1 MSKLLGALNITN
13 LEFTKPVNL
22 PPVISTLATT
32 IPNEVLEK
40 TTIKFKISGAID
52 KEEDEL
58 KYSIHCDSEFVFFNK
73 KMDILENEEIELT
86 VFPVANDKIVNYT
99 IYCSDNASNISQG
112 KEFSFTIKYVN
123 VAPDVTN
130 MATTL
135 PNQIFDNQEYQ
146 FSFIG
151 VVDIDDSTYMVD
163 ILEYPSFVNLSK
175 TNAILKDELVTLTTL
190 DLIRDINADLKV
202 MVTDSANNRSV
213 KYIPLSFIDY
223 NRKPS
228 SEKIIINGLTHNL
241 GERSILSFTI
251 NGGSDPDGDSI
262 TYQITDIT
270 GPISLSKTTGILEN
284 EVITLTTDNIVTQ
297 TESAGFKVSVIDS
310 KEMESNKKEFN
321 FIVENIKLIPNNTT
335 INWTGPVSI
344 NENSSITFTVDGGS
358 SDDNNVI
365 SHYKFTDISPLIE
378 LSKIDNIVAGE
389 TIILS
394 VPFING
400 TQNASFS
407 VTAIDTAGY
416 CSEPK
421 IIGFELKNTNSP
433 PNSNFTLANRPT
445 LMQHKTT
452 VSNLYFYST
461 DPDNDAVLFDII
473 AHDPLLTFSKKTNI
487 NRSELI
493 TITAGELPIGS
504 QDKPVSF
511 TVIAKD
517 SIGEKTPEKVF
528 TTTIR
533 WPNKQ
538 IVKTNAKLNLVE
550 GTKTLG
556 PFSYENGVFLPVI
569 FTNIYDPD
577 TPNGEIELRIVSLN
591 FYFLP
596 ASEIWYKYK
605 PNDIFILNKDP
616 AVSAAISRLNASGLT
631 SIIVEF
637 RDAQYALTGKAD
649 ILSLQFNM
657 GGTFTIT
664 NSTSGKILIPIS
676 NEILRYNSLKNSVD
690 LPRIDGSIT
699 LQSKRVIIANREV
712 KLAKPVTVIDPNKR
726 KVISK
731 ITGVFI
737 KEERP
742 SGNTRILTT
751 QEINEVQNED
761 GTISVTLILPSASVG
776 DVFSASFYFLHE
788 ITDLESNKTVSFIE
802 RSNSTY
808 KIALITEKAY
818 NENLNFYRI
827 SQYQSEPNYS
837 SISFQ
842 EYGHPDLLIYKSDA
856 KKNLNV
862 ENIFKGIS
870 DVIINNEEMIKIPKF
885 YISGDLKLFSGDYY
899 FSLSSTPASGFI
911 VHPAF
916 GTPGNEKDYFAIS
929 KYQCGVKNGNT
940 LSGNAGMTPP
950 YLTFDLAKNYAINAG
965 FNIWDIYAVSAIR
978 MLMLVDCDFMNGGE
992 PYFSINGST
1001 LSFLGHVNNS
1011 PSQVLQ
1017 NNNATVAGANY
1028 RGIIGIHGNLAQWV
1042 DGAITNTGT
1051 NEIMV
1056 WDNIY
1061 SKTLVGSGVNYPL
1074 IPGYFTNKHFLSI
1087 TKAIC
1092 LPAASGYGID
1102 GTYSAVPTSSS
1113 STEYIKQLAV
1123 GGNYNNLSV
1132 GPFFNYF
1139 IDGRIYGSTT
1149 RLIYRP

>member
-1 MSKLLGALNITN
+1 MSKLSGALNITN

-22 PPVISTLATT
+22 PPVVSTLTTT

-40 TTIKFKISGAID
+40 SKIKFKISGAID
-52 KEEDEL
+52 KEEGEL

-112 KEFSFTIKYVN
+112 KEFSFTIKYIN

-151 VVDIDDSTYMVD
+151 VADIDDSTYMVD
-163 ILEYPSFVNLSK
+163 ILEYPAFVNLSK
-175 TNAILKDELVTLTTL
+175 TNSILKDELVTLTTL
-190 DLIRDINADLKV
+190 DLILDINANLKV

-213 KYIPLSFIDY
+213 KYIPLSFVDY

-321 FIVENIKLIPNNTT
+321 FIVENIKLIPNNST
-335 INWTGPVSI
+335 INWTGPASI

-358 SDDNNVI
+358 SDDNNFI

-378 LSKIDNIVAGE
+378 LSKTDNIVTGE
-389 TIILS
+389 TITLS

-400 TQNASFS
+400 TQNVSFS
-407 VTAIDTAGY
+407 VIAVDNAGY

-528 TTTIR
+528 TTTIM

-556 PFSYENGVFLPVI
+556 PFSYEKGVFLPVI
-569 FTNIYDPD
+569 FTNVYDPD
-577 TPNGEIELRIVSLN
+577 SPNDEIEFRIVSLSN
-591 FYFLP
+591 GPLTSFFP
-596 ASEIWYKYK
+596 STEIWYKYK

-616 AVSAAISRLNASGLT
+616 SVNATISRTNTVNGLT
-631 SIIVEF
+631 GITVEF

-649 ILSLQFNM
+649 TVTQFFS
-657 GGTFTIT
+657 GTTIT
-664 NSTSGKILIPIS
+664 NATSSRILYPIS
-676 NEILRYNSLKNSVD
+676 NELLRYNGLKNSVD

-699 LQSKRVIIANREV
+699 LQSKRVIIANKEV
-712 KLAKPVTVIDPNKR
+712 KLAKPVTVIDPNKQ
-726 KVISK
+726 KVVSK

-737 KEERP
+737 KEERT
-742 SGNTRILTT
+742 SGNTRTLTT

-761 GTISVTLILPSASVG
+761 DTISVTLTLPSSLVG
-776 DVFSASFYFLHE
+776 DIFSASFYFLHE
-788 ITDLESNKTVSFIE
+788 ITDLELNKTVNVIE
-802 RSNSTY
+802 KNNSSY
-808 KIALITEKAY
+808 KIPLITEKAY
-818 NENLNFYRI
+818 NENLNFCGMYEGKYV
-827 SQYQSEPNYS
+827 SYCFY
-837 SISFQ
+837 
-842 EYGHPDLLIYKSDA
+842 EYGHPDLLIYKSDV

-862 ENIFKGIS
+862 ENIFKGIT

-885 YISGDLKLFSGDYY
+885 YISSDLKIMSNYHY
-899 FSLSSTPASGFI
+899 FSISSTPASGFI

-940 LSGNAGMTPP
+940 LSGNAGMIPSS
-950 YLTFDLAKNYAINAG
+950 LTFDLAKNYAINAG
-965 FNIWDIYAVSAIR
+965 FNIWDIYAISAIR
-978 MLMLVDCDFMNGGE
+978 TLMLFDCDFMNGGE
-992 PYFSINGST
+992 PYFGINDST
-1001 LSFLGHVNNS
+1001 LNFLGHVNNS

-1017 NNNATVAGANY
+1017 NNNATVVGANY

-1061 SKTLVGSGVNYPL
+1061 SKTSVGSGVNYPL
-1074 IPGYFTNKHFLSI
+1074 IPGYFTNRRFLNI

-1092 LPAASGYGID
+1092 LPLADGVYGTGGTFSSVHNLGAS
-1102 GTYSAVPTSSS
+1102 TA
-1113 STEYIKQLAV
+1113 YIKQLAV
-1123 GGNYNNLSV
+1123 GGNYNDSLV
-1132 GPFFNYF
+1132 GPFFNSF
-1139 IDGRIYGSTT
+1139 IDGRISAGTT